1 MNEESTITPP
11 LEVNM
16 EQIVN
21 TTVNVPEVA
30 IAPLEVTE
38 RETASIEPEEVVEEE
53 ESESILSEEDEAFLN
68 EVIENQHQEIP
79 PISEDYH
86 DETARF
92 SGAEWFNKIKEKV
105 IIVGGAGG
113 ISSNAIFQLARIH
126 PKSIYIFDNDKVEEV
141 NLAGQ
146 MFGIKDIDKYKVDAI
161 AETVSYYSKY
171 TDVFAMREL
180 YTRNS
185 FTSDIMICGFDNME
199 ARKVFFNNWR
209 KHVELQKDKSKCLYI
224 DARLSFDTLQILT
237 IVGTDI
243 YNQDRYEK
251 EFLFSDEEA
260 DETVCSLKQTT
271 FMACMIASFIVNNV
285 VNFCANEIVPMI
297 KQLPFFIEYDCNMM
311 YLKEED

>member
-1 MNEESTITPP
+1 MNEINVTQALDDDIPMPIEDNAS
-11 LEVNM
+11 EVVDRVIVAPV
-16 EQIVN
+16 EQ
-21 TTVNVPEVA
+21 E
-30 IAPLEVTE
+30 ERVTE
-38 RETASIEPEEVVEEE
+38 S
-53 ESESILSEEDEAFLN
+53 SNSILSEEDEAFLN

-161 AETVSYYSKY
+161 TETVNDYSKY

-180 YTRNS
+180 YTSNS

-199 ARKVFFNNWR
+199 ARKVFFNNWK
-209 KHVELQKDKSKCLYI
+209 KHVELQKDKSVHTVY
-224 DARLSFDTLQILT
+224 DMFD
-237 IVGTDI
+237 V
-243 YNQDRYEK
+243 R
-251 EFLFSDEEA
+251 
-260 DETVCSLKQTT
+260 
-271 FMACMIASFIVNNV
+271 
-285 VNFCANEIVPMI
+285 
-297 KQLPFFIEYDCNMM
+297 
-311 YLKEED
+311 

>member
-1 MNEESTITPP
+1 MNESNNLNVLNSTGETINVAPVEQEERITES
-11 LEVNM
+11 LN
-16 EQIVN
+16 
-21 TTVNVPEVA
+21 
-30 IAPLEVTE
+30 
-38 RETASIEPEEVVEEE
+38 
-53 ESESILSEEDEAFLN
+53 SILSEEDEAFLN

-161 AETVSYYSKY
+161 AETISYYSKY

-180 YTRNS
+180 YTSNS

-199 ARKVFFNNWR
+199 ARKVFFNNWK

-237 IVGTDI
+237 IVGTDT

>member
-30 IAPLEVTE
+30 IAPLEITD
-38 RETASIEPEEVVEEE
+38 RETTSILGPEEVVEE
-53 ESESILSEEDEAFLN
+53 ESESILSEEDETFLN

-171 TDVFAMREL
+171 TDIFAMREL

-237 IVGTDI
+237 IVGTD
-243 YNQDRYEK
+243 
-251 EFLFSDEEA
+251 
-260 DETVCSLKQTT
+260 T
-271 FMACMIASFIVNNV
+271 
-285 VNFCANEIVPMI
+285 
-297 KQLPFFIEYDCNMM
+297 
-311 YLKEED
+311 